1 MNVFPFRKGKQAPG
15 NSLEPVVWREDFIL
29 PRNPQI
35 DPGPGDDDF
44 SQEIEI
50 TRENEGLMAILKE
63 RAEEPATI
71 SLQEVKRRIEML

>member
-15 NSLEPVVWREDFIL
+15 SSFEPVWKENFIF
-29 PRNPQI
+29 PRNPRV
-35 DPGPGDDDF
+35 DPGPADDDF
-44 SQEIEI
+44 SLEIEI

-71 SLQEVKRRIEML
+71 SLQEVKRRIELL

>member
-15 NSLEPVVWREDFIL
+15 NSVVWREDFIF
-29 PRNPQI
+29 PRNLRI
-35 DPGPGDDDF
+35 DPGPADDDF